1 MDGQNVLNHQ
11 DRLEIVLRLKLELLR
26 DLLFTRKYRATLT
39 EINRLI
45 SDLIEIYQNLK
56 SMGKKIE

>member
-1 MDGQNVLNHQ
+1 M
-11 DRLEIVLRLKLELLR
+11 LKSELLR

>member
-1 MDGQNVLNHQ
+1 MNGKNVLNHQ
-11 DRLEIVLRLKLELLR
+11 DRLEIVLILKLELLR

>member
-1 MDGQNVLNHQ
+1 MNGKNALNHQ

-26 DLLFTRKYRATLT
+26 DLLFTKKYRATLT